1 MNSILLSINAPA
13 PEMARAALHE
23 PTVNLST
30 RKPIECFIMARFG
43 ISEEKESALT
53 AKMES
58 LGIREQDL
66 EEQFVRSGGH
76 GGQNV
81 NKVATCVY
89 LKHLPSGTEVKCQE
103 ERSQALNRYRARQIL
118 VKKLEE
124 KILGRE
130 SEERQRIEK
139 VRRQKRKRSKRAK
152 MKMLADKRHDAA
164 LRNARKVGPED
175 LD

>member
-1 MNSILLSINAPA
+1 MRLILARCVTACFTSMV
-13 PEMARAALHE
+13 MA
-23 PTVNLST
+23 
-30 RKPIECFIMARFG
+30 KFG
-43 ISEEKESALT
+43 ISSEKERTLLER
-53 AKMES
+53 MEK
-58 LGIREQDL
+58 LGIREEEI

-118 VKKLEE
+118 VKKIEE
-124 KILGRE
+124 KVLGRE

-139 VRRQKRKRSKRAK
+139 IRRQKKKRSKRAK
-152 MKMLADKRHDAA
+152 EKMVAEKRREAT
-164 LRNARKVGPED
+164 RRTARKVSPEETE
-175 LD
+175 